1 MVLKLQTQTKTKAPK
16 GKVSKG
22 KIPKGKAPKGKVPK
36 GKVPKGKVPKG
47 KAPTGKAPK
56 GKKQKSIMIG
66 VPTNRRDKLV
76 DMQVMKSHDFLSITE
91 PTLTR
96 IKKLHHVE
104 GNKYEVDAK
113 EHSVSTIMKLIL
125 NVVQSNDL
133 SYDWSAILW
142 NISQRPELLPPTAN
156 VTFTRV
162 FERKD
167 NEMAKKEI
175 GRRRKL
181 AVLSSESE
189 ESLKRQSTAVWHDR
203 ELIRAIDQGDS
214 VMTFGAEAIVTAPD
228 DQTLETAVNAIKDYM
243 ATNDETRGIKYEI
256 DINKQNR
263 PFVLFG
269 PNGTSG
275 NKDVFV
281 EMTSH
286 DASLSA
292 LFVDA
297 GGDRTLGSE
306 YIGVSVGKLIRS
318 HAAYNLQHHRSLY
331 IGNDTQNKTFVMG
344 STYVDTP
351 SQVYWSKI
359 ASRSYLLKGST
370 VTHFVLDNAKT
381 VKHLMDMPLDAKRKV
396 MVDVSHGLL
405 NIMEAIDNGELAEN
419 KERILSRFPTHI
431 NNIISLLTQFRDS
444 SRISTTDDFA
454 NLTREVLINFFV
466 TNKYWSY
473 DARYD
478 LNDVRLIGVKHEE
491 FKQLSDFGQYVNQ
504 RMKNNKDSRLAEALF
519 ELNTIVNNN
528 ILPTIPSLDT
538 KTAPI
543 IDDLVRVP
551 FRVIDLTGTTTG
563 AMSNVSNPST
573 NVMMISY
580 LNLVLPTLKNGDV
593 IVIHGFSRLSSIASV
608 ITDMITASGLNLDV
622 IFTEGNQS
630 NAITMIESN
639 DSPIDFTVLDLYSN
653 RIDKLLYPLEIDE
666 EWATTL
672 SQNPAAF
679 YIKSRNSMD
688 YIYLDDV
695 L

>member
-22 KIPKGKAPKGKVPK
+22 KVPKGKAPK

-269 PNGTSG
+269 TNGTSG

-318 HAAYNLQHHRSLY
+318 HAAYNLQHHRSL
-331 IGNDTQNKTFVMG
+331 
-344 STYVDTP
+344 
-351 SQVYWSKI
+351 
-359 ASRSYLLKGST
+359 
-370 VTHFVLDNAKT
+370 
-381 VKHLMDMPLDAKRKV
+381 
-396 MVDVSHGLL
+396 
-405 NIMEAIDNGELAEN
+405 
-419 KERILSRFPTHI
+419 
-431 NNIISLLTQFRDS
+431 
-444 SRISTTDDFA
+444 
-454 NLTREVLINFFV
+454 
-466 TNKYWSY
+466 
-473 DARYD
+473 
-478 LNDVRLIGVKHEE
+478 
-491 FKQLSDFGQYVNQ
+491 
-504 RMKNNKDSRLAEALF
+504 
-519 ELNTIVNNN
+519 
-528 ILPTIPSLDT
+528 
-538 KTAPI
+538 
-543 IDDLVRVP
+543 
-551 FRVIDLTGTTTG
+551 
-563 AMSNVSNPST
+563 
-573 NVMMISY
+573 
-580 LNLVLPTLKNGDV
+580 
-593 IVIHGFSRLSSIASV
+593 
-608 ITDMITASGLNLDV
+608 
-622 IFTEGNQS
+622 
-630 NAITMIESN
+630 
-639 DSPIDFTVLDLYSN
+639 
-653 RIDKLLYPLEIDE
+653 
-666 EWATTL
+666 
-672 SQNPAAF
+672 
-679 YIKSRNSMD
+679 
-688 YIYLDDV
+688 
-695 L
+695 